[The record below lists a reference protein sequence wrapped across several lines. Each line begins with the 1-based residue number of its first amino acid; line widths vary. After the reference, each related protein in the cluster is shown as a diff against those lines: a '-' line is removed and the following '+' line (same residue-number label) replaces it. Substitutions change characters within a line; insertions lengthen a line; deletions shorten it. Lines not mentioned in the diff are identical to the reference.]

1 MSKKKLEQ
9 TMNSEY
15 DIMIVG
21 GGPAGFSTWLYL
33 HKHDPVLASKAVLIE
48 KETYP
53 RDKLCGGALHKLMTN
68 QVFSDLGVTLD
79 IPYVPVDT
87 LTIRLGNEEYT
98 HQEEGFFRVTRRI
111 EFDQFLAQIAKKR
124 GLQVRENEACLT
136 MQFDDERV
144 IVQTNKGIYSVKMLI
159 GADGAL
165 STVRRNMKPPRIPR
179 YATTFEVFSPA
190 HRTYD
195 PEFESH
201 TALMDFTPVAE
212 GLQGY
217 VWHFPCLADKTPFM
231 NHGLCDTRINAD
243 APRCDL
249 KKIFSQELRK
259 RFINLN
265 AEHWSSHPVTY
276 FLQDVALSQPH
287 ILLVGDAA
295 GIEPLL
301 GGGIHLSLVYG
312 QVAATTIIDA
322 VRRDDFSFDMYSRTI
337 QNHYLGKYIKKFTR
351 VASDMYR
358 DKTNILDSLS
368 KIIENKP

>member
-1 MSKKKLEQ
+1 MSRKKSEQ
-9 TMNSEY
+9 TMNSDY
-15 DIMIVG
+15 DIMVVG

-48 KETYP
+48 KKKYP
-53 RDKLCGGALHKLMTN
+53 RDKLCGGALHKLMTD
-68 QVFSDLGVTLD
+68 QVFSDLGLSLD
-79 IPYVPVDT
+79 IPYVSVDS
-87 LTIRLGNEEYT
+87 LTIRLENEVYT
-98 HQEEGFFRVTRRI
+98 YGEEGFFRVVRRI
-111 EFDQFLAQIAKKR
+111 EFDQYLAQVAKKR
-124 GLQVRENEACLT
+124 GLQLKENEACISIKY
-136 MQFDDERV
+136 DDDRV
-144 IVQTNKGIYSVKMLI
+144 IVQTNKGIYRVKMLI

-165 STVRRNMKPPRIPR
+165 STVRRNMKPPRIPH
-179 YATTFEVFSPA
+179 YAATFEVFSPA

-195 PEFESH
+195 PEFESR
-201 TALMDFTPVAE
+201 TALMDFTAVDE

-217 VWHFPCLADKTPFM
+217 VWHFPCLVNNTPYM
-231 NHGLCDTRINAD
+231 NHGLCDTRINTN

-249 KKIFSQELRK
+249 KKIFSQELQK
-259 RFINLN
+259 RCINQST
-265 AEHWSSHPVTY
+265 EHWSSHPVTY

-301 GGGIHLSLVYG
+301 GGGIHLSLMYG

-322 VRRDDFSFDMYSRTI
+322 VRRDDFSFNMYSQTI

-351 VASDMYR
+351 VANDMYR
-358 DKTNILDSLS
+358 DKTKILDSLA